1 MNQNIEAVQMHL
13 AVIAGKKAAITKR
26 NALADAQARH
36 AVFYADGGYYKRL
49 SALECLRKD
58 KSFDFVFRAKIG
70 VFSLPDYSLVA
81 GEWEACIWD

>member
-1 MNQNIEAVQMHL
+1 MNQNIEAVQMNL
-13 AVIAGKKAAITKR
+13 AVIAGQKAAIAKR
-26 NALADAQARH
+26 NAQQQAQARH

-70 VFSLPDYSLVA
+70 VFAVRD
-81 GEWEACIWD
+81 